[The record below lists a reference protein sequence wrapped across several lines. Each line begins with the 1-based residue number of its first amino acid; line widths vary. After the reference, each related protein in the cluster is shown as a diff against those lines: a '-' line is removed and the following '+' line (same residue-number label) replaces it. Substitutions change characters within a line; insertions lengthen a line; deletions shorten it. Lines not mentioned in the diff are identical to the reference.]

1 MEAQYLKIRQIL
13 DGIKAEDLE
22 EVIETDEAESTEEVT
37 ETESDESEEPKKFS
51 VGSMVAM
58 QDEKIGLVESVDE
71 DTQTYTIRIYDGSG
85 NDLEATD
92 ELVSMPFDSDLS
104 FYGIEGQPKSMILA
118 KFKSIEVKM
127 DDEEKVGIIEG
138 FASTYGNVD
147 LGGDVVE
154 KGAYTQTLKHKG
166 GKVPLLLDH
175 DYRTSAIA
183 GIGYLE
189 DSPEGLKLRGEMPL
203 DVPEI
208 ANAYRKIKFLA
219 DRGMKMGLSIGYET
233 IKSIQGDN
241 GVRRLKEL
249 SLHEVSITP
258 FPMNTEAT
266 IMSAKA
272 KKFRE
277 YAETNVRQA
286 QQDAPKGNPIDEGA
300 LALLDELTKTIHSM
314 TLKK

>member
-1 MEAQYLKIRQIL
+1 MEAQYRKINELL
-13 DGIKAEDLE
+13 DGLKAEELEAE
-22 EVIETDEAESTEEVT
+22 EVQETEGVVAETEES
-37 ETESDESEEPKKFS
+37 ETEKFS
-51 VGSMVAM
+51 EGNMIVHDGR
-58 QDEKIGLVESVDE
+58 IGLIESVDE
-71 DTQTYTIRIYDGSG
+71 QTQTYAIRIYVGEG
-85 NDLEATD
+85 NDIEATD
-92 ELVSMPFDSDLS
+92 EIVSVPFGSELS
-104 FYGIEGQPKSMILA
+104 FYGIEEQPKSRILA

-127 DDEEKVGIIEG
+127 DEEQNIGVIEG

-147 LGGDVVE
+147 LGGDIVE

-175 DYRTSAIA
+175 DYRTSALA

-189 DSPEGLKLRGEMPL
+189 DSDAGLKLRGEMPL
-203 DVPEI
+203 DVPEV

-233 IKSIQGDN
+233 IKSITGDN

-258 FPMNTEAT
+258 FPMNTEAL

-277 YAETNVRQA
+277 YAENTVRNA

-300 LALLDELTKTIHSM
+300 LALLDELTQTIHSL

>member
-1 MEAQYLKIRQIL
+1 MEAQYLKIKQIL
-13 DGIKAEDLE
+13 DGIKAEDLVE
-22 EVIETDEAESTEEVT
+22 EVVEEVT
-37 ETESDESEEPKKFS
+37 EVVVADNEPTKFS
-51 VGSMVAM
+51 EGSMVVLPSGDGT
-58 QDEKIGLVESVDE
+58 QIGLIEAVDE
-71 DTQTYTIRIYDGSG
+71 DTETYTIRIYTGKG

-92 ELVSMPFDSDLS
+92 TLVSVAFGADIS
-104 FYGIEGQPKSMILA
+104 FYGIEEQPKSMIIA
-118 KFKSIEVKM
+118 KFKSIEINM
-127 DDEEKVGIIEG
+127 DEDEKIGIIEG
-138 FASTYGNVD
+138 YASTYGNVD
-147 LGGDVVE
+147 LGGDIVE

-175 DYRTSAIA
+175 DYRTSSLA

-189 DSPEGLKLRGEMPL
+189 DAEGGLKLRGEMPL
-203 DVPEI
+203 DVPEV

-272 KKFRE
+272 RKFRDF
-277 YAETNVRQA
+277 AETNVLQA
-286 QQDAPKGNPIDEGA
+286 QEDALKNNPLVEGA
-300 LALLDELTKTIHSM
+300 TALLEELTL
-314 TLKK
+314 TLNNLAIKQNVSN

>member
-1 MEAQYLKIRQIL
+1 MEAQYRKINELL
-13 DGIKAEDLE
+13 DGLKAEELEAE
-22 EVIETDEAESTEEVT
+22 EVQETKGVVAETEES
-37 ETESDESEEPKKFS
+37 ETEKFS
-51 VGSMVAM
+51 EGNMIVHDGR
-58 QDEKIGLVESVDE
+58 IGLIESVDE
-71 DTQTYTIRIYDGSG
+71 QTQTYAIRIYVGEG
-85 NDLEATD
+85 NDIEATD
-92 ELVSMPFDSDLS
+92 EIVSVPFGSELS
-104 FYGIEGQPKSMILA
+104 FYGIEEQPKSRILA

-127 DDEEKVGIIEG
+127 DEEQNIGVIEG

-147 LGGDVVE
+147 LGGDIVE

-175 DYRTSAIA
+175 DYRTSALA

-189 DSPEGLKLRGEMPL
+189 DSDAGLKLRGEMPL
-203 DVPEI
+203 DVPEV

-233 IKSIQGDN
+233 IKSITGDN

-258 FPMNTEAT
+258 FPMNTEAL

-277 YAETNVRQA
+277 YAENTVRNA

-300 LALLDELTKTIHSM
+300 LALLDELTQTIHSL